1 MNKKVLV
8 TGLLASVLTVAV
20 YAHGGNGDQDG
31 GMMGQQQGQQGYM
44 NQRGN
49 MQGQQ
54 GQYMQGQRGNMQGR
68 QGQYMQGQQ
77 GNMQGQQGYMNQRG
91 NMQGQQG
98 YMNQRGSMIG
108 GQSGMPG
115 KYGMMGQMMGAQAG
129 MMNMFRNLNISNN
142 QRYKISILREEMML
156 DMRKLMGPDH
166 IKEMSNFITNKGFDK
181 SGFIKEATQT
191 HDKILKI
198 TADNMEKMF
207 KLLTK
212 KQITQLKK
220 NIAN

>member
-1 MNKKVLV
+1 MNKKILV
-8 TGLLASVLTVAV
+8 TGLLASALTVAV
-20 YAHGGNGDQDG
+20 YAHGGSGDQDG
-31 GMMGQQQGQQGYM
+31 GMMGQQQGQYMQGQQGNM

-54 GQYMQGQRGNMQGR
+54 GSMNQR
-68 QGQYMQGQQ
+68 

-98 YMNQRGSMIG
+98 YMNQRGNMIG

-129 MMNMFRNLNISNN
+129 MMNMFQNLNISND

-166 IKEMSNFITNKGFDK
+166 IKEMSNFITNKGFNK
-181 SGFIKEATQT
+181 LGFIKEATQM

-198 TADNMEKMF
+198 KADNMEKMF
-207 KLLTK
+207 KILTK
-212 KQITQLKK
+212 EQITQLKK